1 MRFAKVGDR
10 VRIKNN
16 LNGCYK
22 DMLGKVIN
30 VFPSGTATVAIDS
43 KFFKELDEL
52 GFSFKPRI
60 TLGNYEVLAK
70 ICVST
75 LEVE

>member
-16 LNGCYK
+16 LNGTYK
-22 DMLGKVIN
+22 DMTGEVVCVLK
-30 VFPSGTATVAIDS
+30 SGMAKVAIDS
-43 KFFKELDEL
+43 EFHKNLRK
-52 GFSFKPRI
+52 GYTYTPYI
-60 TLGNYEVLAK
+60 QIGNYEVL
-70 ICVST
+70 VESVPT